1 MFQDLIPTN
10 TNRRRIRGAIKKI
23 FKKDSEKKK
32 QKEEVTATPEKK
44 QLTKL

>member
-23 FKKDSEKKK
+23 FKKDGEKKK
-32 QKEEVTATPEKK
+32 QEEVTATPEKK